1 MGVNQQ
7 CKLKVLRCVKLGFRM
22 TSRRGTFNVIL
33 GNFFFLTI
41 DVRFWRL
48 FLIRLIVGIGFLSWI
63 SDVVQIESI
72 DRNVTFDVVSSVDA
86 GVSVQSSIYFPTS
99 ANAAAFQHHQRSANV
114 FSGMLT
120 RFIGPE
126 KK

>member
-1 MGVNQQ
+1 MQI
-7 CKLKVLRCVKLGFRM
+7 KSVKLGFRM
-22 TSRRGTFNVIL
+22 KSRRGTFNVIL

-41 DVRFWRL
+41 DVSFWRL
-48 FLIRLIVGIGFLSWI
+48 FLIRLIVGIEFLSWI

-99 ANAAAFQHHQRSANV
+99 ANAAAFQHPPTQRQ
-114 FSGMLT
+114 
-120 RFIGPE
+120 RFLGNGDTLHRT
-126 KK
+126 